1 MRCPKCN
8 SPSVTQCSTAHNDF
22 YNETYRLK
30 SCDICGHIFY
40 TVEFEAASTKKIK
53 KCFKEFNI
61 LYRNGGKN
69 VSRTDEN

>member
-30 SCDICGHIFY
+30 SCDICGHTFY

-53 KCFKEFNI
+53 KVFREHNVLYQKE
-61 LYRNGGKN
+61 GKN
-69 VSRTDEN
+69 DSRTDEN